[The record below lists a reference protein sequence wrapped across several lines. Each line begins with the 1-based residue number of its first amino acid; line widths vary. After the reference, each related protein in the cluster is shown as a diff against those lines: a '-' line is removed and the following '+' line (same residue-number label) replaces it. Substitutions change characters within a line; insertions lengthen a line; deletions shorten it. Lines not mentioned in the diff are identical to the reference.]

1 MHVILFLICVY
12 ILVRRRARGKQRIM
26 ILMVAVVMFILA
38 TADIAVSWNVLLQDT
53 TSLYTGNTTTLLERL
68 YPKFLLYIV
77 NKSVF
82 FKLCNSILTYLFV
95 FRYGQVLLLIY
106 FS

>member
-12 ILVRRRARGKQRIM
+12 LLVRRRGKQQIM

-38 TADIAVSWNVLLQDT
+38 TADIAVSWNVMLQDT
-53 TSLYTGNTTTLLERL
+53 TSLYTGNTTTLLQRL
-68 YPKFLLYIV
+68 YPKFLFYIV

-82 FKLCNSILTYLFV
+82 FKLCNSILTYLSV
-95 FRYGQVLLLIY
+95 FRSGQV
-106 FS
+106 